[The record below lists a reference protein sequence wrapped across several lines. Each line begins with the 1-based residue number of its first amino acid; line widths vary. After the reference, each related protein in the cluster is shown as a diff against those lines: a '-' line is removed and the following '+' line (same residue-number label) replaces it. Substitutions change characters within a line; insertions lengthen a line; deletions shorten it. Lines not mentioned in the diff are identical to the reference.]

1 MSTSTSLSH
10 TQPLRKSAMMNAL
23 KVLLVDDDP
32 LVRRA
37 LRTTLTSAGY
47 AVVEAWTGEDA
58 LEKISAE
65 SADVILLDLK
75 MPGMGGL
82 EACRRIREVADTP
95 IMVISIL
102 RTEEFR
108 VQASDAGADDY
119 LVKPFGIQDLVSR
132 IQALRRRVAGLES
145 TLSTGSLS
153 VKNLL

>member
-1 MSTSTSLSH
+1 
-10 TQPLRKSAMMNAL
+10 MNAL

-82 EACRRIREVADTP
+82 EACRRIREIADTP

>member
-1 MSTSTSLSH
+1 M
-10 TQPLRKSAMMNAL
+10 PLLTRSATGNAAT
-23 KVLLVDDDP
+23 VLLVDDDP

-47 AVVEAWTGEDA
+47 AVVEAWTGEEA
-58 LEKISAE
+58 LEKIHAE
-65 SADVILLDLK
+65 SADVILLDLRV
-75 MPGMGGL
+75 PGMGGL

-95 IMVISIL
+95 LMVISIL

-119 LVKPFGIQDLVSR
+119 LVKPFSIQDLLSR

-145 TLSTGSLS
+145 SLPT
-153 VKNLL
+153 

>member
-1 MSTSTSLSH
+1 
-10 TQPLRKSAMMNAL
+10 MMNAL

-82 EACRRIREVADTP
+82 EACRRIREIADTP

>member
-1 MSTSTSLSH
+1 
-10 TQPLRKSAMMNAL
+10 MMNAL

>member
-1 MSTSTSLSH
+1 MATSTSLSH
-10 TQPLRKSAMMNAL
+10 MPLLTRSATGNAAT
-23 KVLLVDDDP
+23 VLLVDDDP

-47 AVVEAWTGEDA
+47 AVVEAWTGEEA
-58 LEKISAE
+58 LEKIHAE
-65 SADVILLDLK
+65 SADVILLDLRV
-75 MPGMGGL
+75 PGMGGL

-119 LVKPFGIQDLVSR
+119 LVKPFSIQDLLSR

-145 TLSTGSLS
+145 SLPT
-153 VKNLL
+153 

>member
-1 MSTSTSLSH
+1 
-10 TQPLRKSAMMNAL
+10 MNAL